1 MANKSQF
8 AGNQENNS
16 NFGKS
21 FEKKYGR
28 ATTSPISGPMSPG
41 TEILHEVKED
51 DEEYYQE

>member
-41 TEILHEVKED
+41 TEVLH
-51 DEEYYQE
+51 